1 MTRRFTGW
9 HMTAIMLAMFG
20 TIIAVNVTM
29 ARFAIGTFG
38 GVVVENSYVA
48 SQHFNRWLGEARD
61 QQRLGWRVA
70 VAVDATRRVTVT
82 AADPAGPIATA
93 QVSALATHPLGRAPD
108 RTLAFVP
115 AGDGRFISTAPL
127 PAGRW
132 LIHLSIRQGGHEA
145 RFEDQVPA

>member
-108 RTLAFVP
+108 RTLTEAQAFFNREGV
-115 AGDGRFISTAPL
+115 ADEVATADVVTTAVL
-127 PAGRW
+127 GA
-132 LIHLSIRQGGHEA
+132 
-145 RFEDQVPA
+145 